1 MAVGLSW
8 ACSRKGKENPV
19 AGADGA
25 EESVRDELR
34 GVRVYT

>member
-8 ACSRKGKENPV
+8 AYSRKGKENPV